1 MRRGSAESPDHDRA
15 NDRDEPE
22 RRRAVE
28 RLSLVARIVSGI
40 LHLIVFLGETLS
52 GDAITLGLV
61 GRAAIAMISAA

>member
-1 MRRGSAESPDHDRA
+1 MQRSSAQPPDHDRT
-15 NDRDEPE
+15 NDRDEPG
-22 RRRAVE
+22 RPRAFE
-28 RLSLVARIVSGI
+28 RLGLVARIVSGI